1 MQAKSRKQSPGRNMK
16 IDPDLEVGAG
26 DCLRLVISVFLQ
38 RGFDLPVCGI
48 ALKPR
53 LRVNTPSFAVAA

>member
-26 DCLRLVISVFLQ
+26 DCLRLVI
-38 RGFDLPVCGI
+38 
-48 ALKPR
+48 
-53 LRVNTPSFAVAA
+53 PSFFAARIRFASLRHRVKAAAAG